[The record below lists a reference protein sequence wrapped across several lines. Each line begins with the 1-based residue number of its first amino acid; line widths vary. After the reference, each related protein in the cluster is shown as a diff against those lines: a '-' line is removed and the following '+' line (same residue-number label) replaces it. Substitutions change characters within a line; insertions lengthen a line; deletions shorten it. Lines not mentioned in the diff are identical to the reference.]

1 MARILAIGY
10 FGFLV
15 VALPLLGFFE
25 KTKKVPDSIA
35 DAVLARKAAP
45 PITDAALAKNASK

>member
-1 MARILAIGY
+1 LALGY

-15 VALPLLGFFE
+15 VALPLLGYFE

-35 DAVLARKAAP
+35 DAVLAKTAAA
-45 PITDAALAKNASK
+45 DAALAKTAAK